1 MIIQG
6 VFSMS
11 IIDNLKSLFKRDKD
25 DEEKGIKDSKSE
37 DTKVTSSNNFDKS
50 IVSGTKTTE
59 PMVKVKISS
68 DDDDDMTFKKD
79 VKTSETSDVDKKEEI
94 VSKIDDVEEKTEVLE
109 ELDILTD
116 E

>member
-11 IIDNLKSLFKRDKD
+11 IIDNLKSLFKRGKD
-25 DEEKGIKDSKSE
+25 NEEKGIDDLKSE

-59 PMVKVKISS
+59 PMVKINISS
-68 DDDDDMTFKKD
+68 DDDEDMTFKKD
-79 VKTSETSDVDKKEEI
+79 VKNYETSDVKEN
-94 VSKIDDVEEKTEVLE
+94 
-109 ELDILTD
+109 
-116 E
+116 